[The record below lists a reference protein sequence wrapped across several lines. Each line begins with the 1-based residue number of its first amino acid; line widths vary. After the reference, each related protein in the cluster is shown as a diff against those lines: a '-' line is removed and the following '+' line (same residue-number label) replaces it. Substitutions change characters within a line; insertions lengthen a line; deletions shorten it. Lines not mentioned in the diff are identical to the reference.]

1 MNENS
6 NINSFTHVKF
16 DRNGLPVVGWFEAA
30 KDMADAEGPVAVAP
44 EDVAAAEVAAM

>member
-1 MNENS
+1 MDENS
-6 NINSFTHVKF
+6 NINSLTNVKF

-30 KDMADAEGPVAVAP
+30 RDVADAEGPAAVAP